1 MGMMQ
6 PKCRAAVTYCSSQ
19 EPASGREW
27 MLGFPKRNGGNGF
40 LNVSNKSRF
49 GSASHFANIGSWK
62 WCKHN
67 SERTCRSGQFF
78 IASWLLLHG
87 NRPLQDAT
95 ANGLGDRKPNDRIKT
110 SLWQAWVWV
119 AWIERGHQIWVQK
132 IYGDKSFESITDSQ
146 LKHRPW
152 RSSWT
157 VTPNSII
164 HPYRLSDLFMN
175 WMSLLER
182 IAEINACN
190 QLTCPINLLWAVR
203 ASLRTSAAERLARP
217 TRCG

>member
-1 MGMMQ
+1 MDSCNKHVEQISFRQCLTFFEDGQ
-6 PKCRAAVTYCSSQ
+6 LKGWQ
-19 EPASGREW
+19 PASDPLW
-27 MLGFPKRNGGNGF
+27 LKTQ
-40 LNVSNKSRF
+40 SQ
-49 GSASHFANIGSWK
+49 H
-62 WCKHN
+62 
-67 SERTCRSGQFF
+67 FF
-78 IASWLLLHG
+78 IAAWLLLHG
-87 NRPLQDAT
+87 NMGPTSKNAT
-95 ANGLGDRKPNDRIKT
+95 TNRFGDRKLKNLIKT

-132 IYGDKSFESITDSQ
+132 IYSDKSFESITDSQ

-203 ASLRTSAAERLARP
+203 ASLRTSAAERLAAPLP
-217 TRCG
+217 THCC

>member
-1 MGMMQ
+1 MQ
-6 PKCRAAVTYCSSQ
+6 QVFSAAATK
-19 EPASGREW
+19 AW
-27 MLGFPKRNGGNGF
+27 
-40 LNVSNKSRF
+40 
-49 GSASHFANIGSWK
+49 AW
-62 WCKHN
+62 WKHN
-67 SERTCRSGQFF
+67 SECTCPSGQFL

-95 ANGLGDRKPNDRIKT
+95 TNGLGDRKPNDRIKT

-132 IYGDKSFESITDSQ
+132 IYGEKSFESITDSQ

-152 RSSWT
+152 RSSWI

-175 WMSLLER
+175 WMSLLDR
-182 IAEINACN
+182 IAEINSWN
-190 QLTCPINLLWAVR
+190 QLTCHINLLSAVCVHLQLKGWHVQPDV
-203 ASLRTSAAERLARP
+203 AKSSISTILRRFEAVAA
-217 TRCG
+217 